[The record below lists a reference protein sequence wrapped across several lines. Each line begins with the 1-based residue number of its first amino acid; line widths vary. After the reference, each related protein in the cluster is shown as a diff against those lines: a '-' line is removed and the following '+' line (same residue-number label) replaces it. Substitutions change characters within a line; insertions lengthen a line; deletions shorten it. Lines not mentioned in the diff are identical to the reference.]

1 MDLID
6 LPKCRYCGA
15 LATSN
20 GPQGEPICAECPPMA
35 EAEAVALQE
44 EAAQAQA
51 EGEAY
56 SQYLS
61 DVATADAARHGEF

>member
-1 MDLID
+1 VDLID

-35 EAEAVALQE
+35 DADLAATQE
-44 EAAQAQA
+44 EAAEAKSDPPADWAADCWQACQ
-51 EGEAY
+51 ERREP
-56 SQYLS
+56 
-61 DVATADAARHGEF
+61 